1 MCCVASVS
9 LCVYLQQYIVCL
21 GPHLKIM
28 ESNGYVPQADVMTGV
43 YVPYCKN
50 KMASEDLLT
59 SHRTYLSVS
68 QSVHFCLCMSMN
80 ILVTNIYYMR

>member
-1 MCCVASVS
+1 
-9 LCVYLQQYIVCL
+9 
-21 GPHLKIM
+21 
-28 ESNGYVPQADVMTGV
+28 MTGV

-68 QSVHFCLCMSMN
+68 QSVYFCLCGSMN
-80 ILVTNIYYMR
+80 ILVTNTLPVDEVQHSLSAILPYFKLLCLFTKNPHM